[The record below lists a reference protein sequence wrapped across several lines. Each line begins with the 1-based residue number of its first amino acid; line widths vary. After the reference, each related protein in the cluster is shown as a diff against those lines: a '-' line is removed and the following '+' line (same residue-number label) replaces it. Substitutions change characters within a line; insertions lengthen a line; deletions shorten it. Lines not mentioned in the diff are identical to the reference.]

1 MVASY
6 RSGDTVNDV
15 AEQFSVHRTTV
26 MTHLKRRGRKRPE
39 ATATNYD
46 DGTLAAAARLYAN
59 GAFLAEVG
67 AGSASTPRPSS
78 TSR

>member
-26 MTHLKRRGRKRPE
+26 MAHLKR
-39 ATATNYD
+39 
-46 DGTLAAAARLYAN
+46 
-59 GAFLAEVG
+59 
-67 AGSASTPRPSS
+67 
-78 TSR
+78 